1 MNDFSFIRLEPTLDK
16 GRNTRPSPVSNIFYL
31 SQIQLS
37 TKEFYCQITNTK
49 DGIAFDGNYEV
60 FVTDCNGTELLDIT
74 TKLRITEFT
83 YNGIEQIKYEIAP
96 IGTDFFKR
104 NVLLKFVHTV
114 SDYVWYSNPIIISD
128 YEIYKTSLFEYRDYT
143 GIDAVANVMQSIRL
157 ACWFDTND
165 AEGETSEYVRLNGV
179 KVSGRLIRTE
189 LENYKF
195 EKIDNFTFRR
205 LNYLLSNPI
214 VYVNG
219 NRATNKQTLK
229 SSERIG
235 STNIWLQEFTLPIDY
250 NDTYTS
256 TPQLFEPLELVTFY
270 PSGDFTADGI
280 LDEISLDFNR
290 NITLQ
295 SGGDIKL
302 FKNGLLI
309 ATYTVIDVINNNA
322 SVTTLPLT
330 NGEYRVEVSEN
341 AFLSEFNELSSFI
354 FWTFN
359 VLNGEYSNTDYNTEF
374 LIN

>member
-1 MNDFSFIRLEPTLDK
+1 
-16 GRNTRPSPVSNIFYL
+16 
-31 SQIQLS
+31 
-37 TKEFYCQITNTK
+37 
-49 DGIAFDGNYEV
+49 
-60 FVTDCNGTELLDIT
+60 
-74 TKLRITEFT
+74 
-83 YNGIEQIKYEIAP
+83 
-96 IGTDFFKR
+96 
-104 NVLLKFVHTV
+104 
-114 SDYVWYSNPIIISD
+114 
-128 YEIYKTSLFEYRDYT
+128 
-143 GIDAVANVMQSIRL
+143 
-157 ACWFDTND
+157 
-165 AEGETSEYVRLNGV
+165 LN
-179 KVSGRLIRTE
+179 RTE

-295 SGGDIKL
+295 SGGYIKL
-302 FKNGLLI
+302 FKNGLLV